1 LFAFFFLGTLID
13 WNTLDVAMAQGDQAT
28 LAFIEAS
35 PGFRAAVGTAFLCIA
50 IAAIAAI
57 LLYPLFQA
65 VSLRWWISGLRFGD
79 LAVTSRLKTGQVYRV
94 YLRFVLYILLLI
106 LLTAVAG
113 VSACSPYRSSSARAT
128 IQGSPICWRRSS
140 RLCFTS

>member
-1 LFAFFFLGTLID
+1 
-13 WNTLDVAMAQGDQAT
+13 MAQGDQAT

-35 PGFRAAVGTAFLCIA
+35 RGFRRAVGIAFLCVA
-50 IAAIAAI
+50 LSAVAAV

-106 LLTAVAG
+106 LVTASPAAFV
-113 VSACSPYRSSSARAT
+113 CSR
-128 IQGSPICWRRSS
+128 
-140 RLCFTS
+140 